1 MPHTNITTR
10 IMQSRINGLVA
21 ENAEL
26 KRQNQEYSAR
36 VFSLKAHLD
45 EARGIVREIT
55 PPSPEAFAALCAD
68 MAAEDEA
75 NGIFDHREPDYG
87 LGGGEWIDPT
97 TGADTWH
104 S

>member
-21 ENAEL
+21 ENA
-26 KRQNQEYSAR
+26 A
-36 VFSLKAHLD
+36 LKAEIDAL
-45 EARGIVREIT
+45 RGVPPVESN
-55 PPSPEAFAALCAD
+55 PSPEAFAALLDD

-87 LGGGEWIDPT
+87 LGGCEWIDPT